1 MEKEA
6 KQKEGEAKNNLA
18 RAEPLAQRNGS
29 IQFNNI
35 VQMNGQTN
43 LTNKL
48 QTIRE
53 SSAANK
59 NFYPFQFGQK
69 EVKAP
74 EGTGLPLEMILLK
87 NKIGS

>member
-6 KQKEGEAKNNLA
+6 KKKEGAAKKNLA
-18 RAEPLAQRNGS
+18 EGVPPVQRNGS

-59 NFYPFQFGQK
+59 SFYPFQFGKK
-69 EVKAP
+69 EVATP
-74 EGTGLPLEMILLK
+74 QATGLPL
-87 NKIGS
+87 

>member
-1 MEKEA
+1 
-6 KQKEGEAKNNLA
+6 
-18 RAEPLAQRNGS
+18 
-29 IQFNNI
+29 
-35 VQMNGQTN
+35 MNGQTN

-59 NFYPFQFGQK
+59 NYYPFQYGKK
-69 EVKAP
+69 ETKVQ